1 MKAGKLRSITGLR
14 SMLEHCDKL
23 DIFILL
29 KLLHSHSYESIA
41 NDVFAS
47 VGTVKYRLR
56 KMMQQSAAASRTD
69 LMDLLRT
76 HVNEKNLQDYYQ
88 TLRDMDTAF

>member
-1 MKAGKLRSITGLR
+1 
-14 SMLEHCDKL
+14 
-23 DIFILL
+23 
-29 KLLHSHSYESIA
+29 
-41 NDVFAS
+41 
-47 VGTVKYRLR
+47 
-56 KMMQQSAAASRTD
+56 MMQQSAAASRTD